1 MVSSLANLVGGSDAG
16 EGDSKSAPQNAEDSV
31 SYPKTPSTV
40 AGLAQK
46 VTNQGLEGTS
56 ASAEGVSKESL
67 LGKYSSNELVGFGK
81 KTYRKTSSEGQ
92 DFLVLVKP
100 NDEKNRIVRVPKRY
114 RKLKKGKPGL
124 VKVGKNDIAKTKKRV
139 EKYSKQGLLKLKY
152 DGNFKYGFTKAK
164 KAGISI
170 ALLLLAALLAAL
182 TYFGFLIFSAQ
193 ESLKNVT
200 NDSSLLDAVFKD
212 DPLVVDDYGRANIL
226 VFGTSENDETHGG
239 ADLADSILVMSIN
252 PKTGSA
258 NTISIPRDLTYKE
271 KDYTTLCSMGS
282 IWKIN
287 VAYMCGY
294 ERSESDD
301 PIQKQRDG
309 SAYMAQVIENVTGL
323 QIQYYA
329 KANYN
334 VVIQIVNTLGGVDV
348 IPYSDGDKGVYD
360 VATQIKLPGG
370 VPSHLDGHQA
380 LALSRA
386 RNDFGGYGL
395 SRSNFD
401 REINQQRILNA
412 IRDKASASGV
422 LLNPQK
428 LLELVGAL
436 GNNIITNVKASEFKS
451 FGKAA
456 NMMRDAVSIP
466 LLGDTFDGLK
476 VSLVTTGTSRAQPGL
491 GSVVVPMEGE
501 FDFEDIQHYIREY
514 LDKKVTKKSVADPN
528 ATPDAA
534 GTDAAAPEAPEN
546 SLNGNYVPYSERSG
560 SKKSTSSSSYGSE

>member
-1 MVSSLANLVGGSDAG
+1 MVSSLANLVSGNTAG
-16 EGDSKSAPQNAEDSV
+16 EGDGQSAHKNADDS
-31 SYPKTPSTV
+31 SGYPKTPTLPSIPPAAPDELVKIGKKSYRKNT
-40 AGLAQK
+40 
-46 VTNQGLEGTS
+46 LEGQ
-56 ASAEGVSKESL
+56 E
-67 LGKYSSNELVGFGK
+67 
-81 KTYRKTSSEGQ
+81 
-92 DFLVLVKP
+92 FLVLVKP
-100 NDEKNRIVRVPKRY
+100 SDEDNHIVRVPKRY
-114 RKLKKGKPGL
+114 RKIKEGAPGL

-139 EKYSKQGLLKLKY
+139 EKLDKQGFQKLKY
-152 DGNFKYGFTKAK
+152 DGNFKYGFTKARK
-164 KAGISI
+164 FG
-170 ALLLLAALLAAL
+170 LTLLGLLLATALGVGSYVAFWL
-182 TYFGFLIFSAQ
+182 FSAQ
-193 ESLKNVT
+193 ESISKVT
-200 NDSSLLDAVFKD
+200 QESSLIDAVFKD
-212 DPLVVDDYGRANIL
+212 DPLMVDDYGRSNIL

-252 PKTGSA
+252 PKTGAA
-258 NTISIPRDLTYKE
+258 NMISIPRDLTYKE

-287 VAYMCGY
+287 VAYLCGY

-309 SAYMAQVIENVTGL
+309 SAYMTEVIEKVTGL

-334 VVIQIVNTLGGVDV
+334 VLIDVVNTLGGIDV
-348 IPYSDGDKGVYD
+348 IPYSENDKGLYD
-360 VATQIKLPGG
+360 IATQLKLPGG
-370 VPSHLDGHQA
+370 VPSHLDGPHA

-401 REINQQRILNA
+401 RELNQQRILNA
-412 IRDKASASGV
+412 IRDKASASGM

-428 LLELVGAL
+428 ILDLIAAL

-456 NMMRDAVSIP
+456 NMMRDAVTIP

-476 VSLVTTGTSRAQPGL
+476 VNLVVTGTSKAQPGL
-491 GSVVVPMEGE
+491 GSVVVPAEGE

-514 LDKKVTKKSVADPN
+514 LDKKVTKKSAS
-528 ATPDAA
+528 PDASVEPA
-534 GTDAAAPEAPEN
+534 DADAPEN
-546 SLNGNYVPYSERSG
+546 SLNGNYVPFSERTS
-560 SKKSTSSSSYGSE
+560 SKKSSSSSYSYSDE